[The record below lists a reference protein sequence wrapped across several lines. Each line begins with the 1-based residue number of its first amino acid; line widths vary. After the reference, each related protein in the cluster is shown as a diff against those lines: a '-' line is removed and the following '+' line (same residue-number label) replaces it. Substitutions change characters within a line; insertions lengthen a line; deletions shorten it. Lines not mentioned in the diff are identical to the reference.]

1 MTKRYDREYFD
12 RWYRNRS
19 TKVISRDELRRK
31 VAVAVSVAEFF
42 LHREI
47 ESVLD
52 VGCGE
57 APWLPELRKL
67 RPNVDYIGLD
77 PSDYVVERFGAKRNI
92 RKASFADLGRLGLEP
107 GFDLVICSDVMHYV
121 PDAELKRGIGQ
132 LAQLAGGLAFLE
144 VLTADDDIIGD
155 LEGLIR
161 RPATWY
167 REELTKSGFAFAGPH
182 CWLAASAQSDTS
194 MLEVTV

>member
-1 MTKRYDREYFD
+1 MTKRYDRQYFD
-12 RWYRNRS
+12 RWYRNPS

-57 APWLPELRKL
+57 APWFVELRRL
-67 RPNVDYIGLD
+67 RPKVDYIGLD
-77 PSDYVVERFGAKRNI
+77 PSDYVVKRFGARRHV
-92 RKASFADLGRLGLEP
+92 RKASFADLASLDLEP
-107 GFDLVICSDVMHYV
+107 GFDLIVCSDVMHYV
-121 PDAELKRGIGQ
+121 PDAELKRGIRTMAG
-132 LAQLAGGLAFLE
+132 LAGGLAFLE
-144 VLTADDDIIGD
+144 VLTSDDDIIGD
-155 LEGLIR
+155 LDGLIR
-161 RPATWY
+161 RPASWY
-167 REELTKSGFAFAGPH
+167 RQQLTDAGFAFAGPH
-182 CWLAASAQSDTS
+182 CWLSAELQSDTS